1 MDKVKFSYINM
12 ICETQ
17 MPPMM
22 TNSKD
27 SQDHKD
33 KYLNTG
39 RKILL
44 LDNEAV

>member
-1 MDKVKFSYINM
+1 M

-27 SQDHKD
+27 SQGHKD

-39 RKILL
+39 RKIVL
-44 LDNEAV
+44 LDNEAVWGCSQNLFIR

>member
-1 MDKVKFSYINM
+1 M

-22 TNSKD
+22 ANS
-27 SQDHKD
+27 

-44 LDNEAV
+44 IDNEAV